1 MVLGVVHY
9 DEAWTEILLNSVVVV
24 ELGLLETNCA
34 MLYIVS
40 TVGRDRIDSLVTL
53 FIIVIFTFLGGIVP
67 ARSPKN

>member
-1 MVLGVVHY
+1 
-9 DEAWTEILLNSVVVV
+9 LLNSVVVV